1 MRRPYDT
8 SVWYGKG
15 GHATNDTYAANVT
28 ACRNIEFHE
37 EVARLKAAADG
48 VELVALPKNTKAQS
62 SLHTLFN
69 KQTLKQTSSSPRPGP
84 YVAGSVV
91 MATGSCLG
99 ETVSSRP
106 VSSVEVIVA
115 SIPQSSFGVSAS

>member
-8 SVWYGKG
+8 SAWDDKG
-15 GHATNDTYAANVT
+15 GHTTNDTHAANVT
-28 ACRNIEFHE
+28 ALRNREFHE

-84 YVAGSVV
+84 SVGCSV
-91 MATGSCLG
+91 TMT
-99 ETVSSRP
+99 TVSSLGGAVFSRM
-106 VSSVEVIVA
+106 VSSVGDSVA
-115 SIPQSSFGVSAS
+115 L